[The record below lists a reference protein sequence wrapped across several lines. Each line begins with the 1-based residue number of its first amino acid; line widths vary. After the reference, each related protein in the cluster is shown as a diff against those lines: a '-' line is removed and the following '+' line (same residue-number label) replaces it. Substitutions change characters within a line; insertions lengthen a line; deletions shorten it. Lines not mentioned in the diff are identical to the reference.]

1 MTRAE
6 QRKEIAKVAR
16 FVRAAEREIN
26 ALEIIPHE
34 PYKFPFDIVGL
45 ATLSKAFA
53 LANACPKLLRS
64 SQSDKTYALSRS
76 IVECAAN
83 LRYLTEKRDT
93 QDARV
98 RKFVNHH
105 KADKSIGRTTALK
118 VMLDD
123 RKSKRC
129 GITCNRKESCRTQ
142 NPQVGTGR
150 VKEVL
155 YGTQ

>member
-34 PYKFPFDIVGL
+34 PYKFPFDVVGL

-105 KADKSIGRTTALK
+105 KADKSYWAHYCLESYAGRPEEQEMRDY
-118 VMLDD
+118 V
-123 RKSKRC
+123 
-129 GITCNRKESCRTQ
+129 Q
-142 NPQVGTGR
+142 
-150 VKEVL
+150 
-155 YGTQ
+155 